1 MRCAV
6 LKRGPLTEWW
16 TLLLSR
22 ASDLRLIRNLDCFH
36 HCRNRFDNGCIPHFV
51 LFLEG
56 VVELQRK
63 NRCFDAGLV
72 SFGAAWPTTIRL
84 WYCCEKHFHSLDRS
98 AVIGLITALAAARLG
113 LSSAD
118 HDLRL
123 GYEPINLIQV
133 RLESNQYSAALSW
146 GPASVAAKKK
156 TRTWTFFFTNRQKLP
171 DTFHLEMRKK
181 KMKSTCS
188 FLLYEQNWLLP
199 SLTQI
204 PNTPNKAIT
213 NNPVQDKTVAFFHSM
228 LEHPVL

>member
-1 MRCAV
+1 MKCAV

-22 ASDLRLIRNLDCFH
+22 ASDKRLVRNLDCVH
-36 HCRNRFDNGCIPHFV
+36 HCRNRFDHGCILHLV

-72 SFGAAWPTTIRL
+72 TGLVSFGAVWPTTIRL

-113 LSSAD
+113 LWSAD

-123 GYEPINLIQV
+123 GYEPINLDLDIHIRGWV
-133 RLESNQYSAALSW
+133 RHPPTCNERLSFHPYLARLFFVVQLKRRSINPSEEKGQRSPKLVW
-146 GPASVAAKKK
+146 ISGSETLFFQLPTPVAM
-156 TRTWTFFFTNRQKLP
+156 
-171 DTFHLEMRKK
+171 E
-181 KMKSTCS
+181 
-188 FLLYEQNWLLP
+188 
-199 SLTQI
+199 
-204 PNTPNKAIT
+204 
-213 NNPVQDKTVAFFHSM
+213 
-228 LEHPVL
+228 